1 MTTGLW
7 IMWIVIALI
16 AGAVAGYFL
25 ARWMFKNEMKKNPP
39 VSEKMIRAMFISM
52 GRKPSEAQIRAT
64 MKSMNNAN

>member
-64 MKSMNNAN
+64 MKSMNSAN